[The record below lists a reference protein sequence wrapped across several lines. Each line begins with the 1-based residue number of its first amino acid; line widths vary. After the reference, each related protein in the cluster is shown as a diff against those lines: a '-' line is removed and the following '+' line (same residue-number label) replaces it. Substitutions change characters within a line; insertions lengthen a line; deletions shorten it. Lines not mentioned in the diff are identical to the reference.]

1 MTKVKENRGGSRVA
15 NPDYKKVRRDVFS
28 MVEQLVESNTIL
40 TQSLQHN
47 EKLQTKCLARIKD
60 MRAKIDDLEKQINE
74 YDGTEFI
81 LRDKIEQQNHR
92 IEHQDQLIQEYSDDV
107 IREAGDKAFKSN
119 SKRRE
124 N

>member
-47 EKLQTKCLARIKD
+47 EKLQRKCLARIKD
-60 MRAKIDDLEKQINE
+60 MRANIDDLEIKVSEADN
-74 YDGTEFI
+74 
-81 LRDKIEQQNHR
+81 
-92 IEHQDQLIQEYSDDV
+92 LIIKLNNDICDAAE
-107 IREAGDKAFKSN
+107 KN
-119 SKRRE
+119 SPDFPKE
-124 N
+124 VN

>member
-47 EKLQTKCLARIKD
+47 EKLQRKCLARIKD
-60 MRAKIDDLEKQINE
+60 MRANIDELE
-74 YDGTEFI
+74 
-81 LRDKIEQQNHR
+81 
-92 IEHQDQLIQEYSDDV
+92 QLIIELNNDICDDAKKNSP
-107 IREAGDKAFKSN
+107 EFKEVN
-119 SKRRE
+119 
-124 N
+124 